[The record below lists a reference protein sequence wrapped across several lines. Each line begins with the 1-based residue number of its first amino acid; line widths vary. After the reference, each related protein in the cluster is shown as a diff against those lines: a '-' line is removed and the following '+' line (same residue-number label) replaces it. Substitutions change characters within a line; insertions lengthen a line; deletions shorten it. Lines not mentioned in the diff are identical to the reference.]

1 MAKTKSKRITSIGG
15 QALIEGIMMRGPQKT
30 AAAFVSHDGKV
41 TAETFEVKTLR
52 EKYRILNLP
61 LLRGMVTLID
71 SLRIGMKMLNTA
83 ADRYMED
90 VGEEE
95 EPGRFEAWLNRVF
108 GEKVMDV
115 MMSAATVLALILAVV
130 LFVFL
135 PSLAGQGL
143 DFLLN
148 GHLGGWRSVFEGVL
162 RVAIF
167 VGYVGLCSLIPDVR
181 RTFEFHGA
189 EHKTIFCYEN
199 ELPLTVEN
207 VRIQSRFH
215 PRCGTS
221 FLMLTLIVGIV
232 IGFFIPFENPFLR
245 TGVKLLLIPVTMGVG
260 YELIRLCG
268 KRDNWLTHIIA
279 APGLWVQRLT
289 VKEPDDTMIRAAIAA
304 MELVIPENG
313 EDLVG

>member
-1 MAKTKSKRITSIGG
+1 MAKSKRITSIGG
-15 QALIEGIMMRGPQKT
+15 QALIEGIMMRGPHTT
-30 AAAFVSHDGKV
+30 AAAFVSHDGTV

-52 EKYRILNLP
+52 EKYPFLNLP
-61 LLRGMVTLID
+61 LLRGTVMLID

-115 MMSAATVLALILAVV
+115 MMSVATVLAVILAVV

-143 DFLLN
+143 DLLA
-148 GHLGGWRSVFEGVL
+148 GGRLGIWRSVFEGVL

-207 VRIQSRFH
+207 VRTQSRFH

-245 TGVKLLLIPVTMGVG
+245 TGIKLLLIPLTMGVG

-268 KRDNWLTHIIA
+268 KHDNRLTRIIA

-313 EDLVG
+313 EDLVR

>member
-1 MAKTKSKRITSIGG
+1 MAKSKRITSIGG
-15 QALIEGIMMRGPQKT
+15 QALIEGIMMRGPHTT
-30 AAAFVSHDGKV
+30 AAAFVSHDGTV

-52 EKYRILNLP
+52 EKYRFLNLP
-61 LLRGMVTLID
+61 MLRGTVMLID

-115 MMSAATVLALILAVV
+115 LMSVATVLAVILAVV

-135 PSLAGQGL
+135 PSLAGEGL
-143 DFLLN
+143 DLLV
-148 GHLGGWRSVFEGVL
+148 GGRLGGWRSVFEGVL

-207 VRIQSRFH
+207 VRVQSRFH

-245 TGVKLLLIPVTMGVG
+245 TGVKLLLIPLTMGVG

-268 KRDNWLTHIIA
+268 KHDNRLTRIIA

-289 VKEPDDTMIRAAIAA
+289 VKEPDDTMICAAIAA

-313 EDLVG
+313 EDLVR

>member
-1 MAKTKSKRITSIGG
+1 MAKSKRITSIGG
-15 QALIEGIMMRGPQKT
+15 QALIEGIMMRGPHTT
-30 AAAFVSHDGKV
+30 AAAFVSHDGTV

-52 EKYRILNLP
+52 EKYPFLNLP
-61 LLRGMVTLID
+61 LLRGTVSLID

-115 MMSAATVLALILAVV
+115 LMSVATVLAVILAVV

-143 DFLLN
+143 DMLL
-148 GHLGGWRSVFEGVL
+148 GGRLGGWRSVFEGVL

-207 VRIQSRFH
+207 VRTQSRFH

-245 TGVKLLLIPVTMGVG
+245 TGVKLLLIPLTMGVG

-268 KRDNWLTHIIA
+268 KHDNRLTRIIA

>member
-1 MAKTKSKRITSIGG
+1 MAKSKRITSIGG
-15 QALIEGIMMRGPQKT
+15 QALIEGIMMRGPHTT
-30 AAAFVSHDGKV
+30 AAAFVSHDGTV

-52 EKYRILNLP
+52 EKYPFLNLP
-61 LLRGMVTLID
+61 LLRGTVMLID

-115 MMSAATVLALILAVV
+115 LMSIATVLALILAVV

-143 DFLLN
+143 DLLA
-148 GHLGGWRSVFEGVL
+148 GGRLGIWRSVFEGLL
-162 RVAIF
+162 RMAIF

-207 VRIQSRFH
+207 VRTQSRFH

-245 TGVKLLLIPVTMGVG
+245 TGVKLLLIPLTMGVG

-268 KRDNWLTHIIA
+268 KHDNRLTRIIA

>member
-1 MAKTKSKRITSIGG
+1 MAKSKRITSIGG
-15 QALIEGIMMRGPQKT
+15 QALIEGIMMRGPHTT
-30 AAAFVSHDGKV
+30 AAAFVSHDGTV

-52 EKYRILNLP
+52 EKYPFLNLP
-61 LLRGMVTLID
+61 LLRGTVMLID

-115 MMSAATVLALILAVV
+115 LMSIATVLAVILAVV

-135 PSLAGQGL
+135 PSLAGEGL
-143 DFLLN
+143 DMLL
-148 GHLGGWRSVFEGVL
+148 GGRLGGWRSVFEGVL

-207 VRIQSRFH
+207 VRVQSRFH

-245 TGVKLLLIPVTMGVG
+245 TGVKLLLIPLTMGVG

-268 KRDNWLTHIIA
+268 KHDNRLTRIIA

>member
-1 MAKTKSKRITSIGG
+1 MAKSKRITSIGG
-15 QALIEGIMMRGPQKT
+15 QALIEGIMMRGPHTT
-30 AAAFVSHDGKV
+30 AAAFVSHDGTV

-52 EKYRILNLP
+52 EKYPFLNLP
-61 LLRGMVTLID
+61 LLRGTVMLID

-115 MMSAATVLALILAVV
+115 MMSVATVLALILAVV

-143 DFLLN
+143 DLLA
-148 GHLGGWRSVFEGVL
+148 GGRLGIWRSVFEGLL
-162 RVAIF
+162 RMAIF

-207 VRIQSRFH
+207 VRTQSRFH

-245 TGVKLLLIPVTMGVG
+245 TGVKLLLIPLTMGVG

-268 KRDNWLTHIIA
+268 KHDNRLTRIIA

-313 EDLVG
+313 EDLVR

>member
-1 MAKTKSKRITSIGG
+1 MAKSKRITSIGG
-15 QALIEGIMMRGPQKT
+15 QALIEGIMMRGPHTT
-30 AAAFVSHDGKV
+30 AAAFVSHDGTV

-52 EKYRILNLP
+52 EKYPFLNLP
-61 LLRGMVTLID
+61 LLRGTVMLID

-90 VGEEE
+90 AGEEE

-115 MMSAATVLALILAVV
+115 LMSVATVLALILAVV

-143 DFLLN
+143 DMLL
-148 GHLGGWRSVFEGVL
+148 GGRLGGWRSVFEGVL

-207 VRIQSRFH
+207 VRTQSRFH

-245 TGVKLLLIPVTMGVG
+245 TGVKLLLIPLTMGVG

-268 KRDNWLTHIIA
+268 KHDNRLTRIIA

-313 EDLVG
+313 EDLVR

>member
-1 MAKTKSKRITSIGG
+1 MAKSKRITSIGG
-15 QALIEGIMMRGPQKT
+15 QALIEGIMMRGPHTT
-30 AAAFVSHDGKV
+30 AAAFVSHDGTV

-52 EKYRILNLP
+52 EKYPFLNLP
-61 LLRGMVTLID
+61 LLRGTVMLID

-115 MMSAATVLALILAVV
+115 MMSVATVLALILAVV

-143 DFLLN
+143 DLLA
-148 GHLGGWRSVFEGVL
+148 GGRLGIWRSVFEGLL
-162 RVAIF
+162 RMAIF

-207 VRIQSRFH
+207 VRVQSRFH

-245 TGVKLLLIPVTMGVG
+245 TGVKLLLIPLTMGVG

-268 KRDNWLTHIIA
+268 KHDNRLTRIIA

-313 EDLVG
+313 EDLVR